1 MQPLQRQN
9 VLSFALYDT
18 VTSSI
23 HAIRQSFGDAI
34 PGREQDTA

>member
-1 MQPLQRQN
+1 MQPLQRQDD
-9 VLSFALYDT
+9 LSFVLYDT

-23 HAIRQSFGDAI
+23 HAIRQSFGDGN